1 MQENIRLSTGRFCVL
16 ENPALPF
23 LEAYHVLSF
32 PPEQGQ
38 PSRAETDEV
47 ILLANRKA
55 RELGRRY
62 FQNEEC
68 FSLIYNG
75 RGTRRKP
82 WLHVHILPAG
92 STRAKR
98 LAFLAFG
105 LKRLLRGL
113 VKRLEATR

>member
-1 MQENIRLSTGRFCVL
+1 MRQSIRLSTGRFCEL

-23 LEAYHVLSF
+23 LASYHVVSF
-32 PPEQGQ
+32 PLEQGP
-38 PSRAETDEV
+38 PSRAEVDEV
-47 ILLANRKA
+47 LLIAARKA

-82 WLHVHILPAG
+82 WLHVHIIPAG
-92 STRAKR
+92 STHAKR
-98 LAFLAFG
+98 LAFLAFSA
-105 LKRLLRGL
+105 KRLLRFVSGAG
-113 VKRLEATR
+113 RARR